1 VVDEFQDT
9 PSVELLQW
17 LARGSLK
24 QNLLRAIR
32 LWVWLHTIYG
42 NKAVRLDLPNEWSY
56 SDWRNLFFSK
66 THPQG
71 EQIPGMHDANCAC
84 AKTVR
89 EWLFTSATG
98 ITLDTWIKAIKSHY
112 CYPQKQNK
120 KKRGSKLSELK
131 DTSTGLL
138 IFDPQ
143 DKNNKKTLEQILD
156 LRLFGGYDRLIFAV

>member
-42 NKAVRLDLPNEWSY
+42 DKTTKLDLPSEWSY
-56 SDWRNLFFSK
+56 SDWRSAFFSE

-71 EQIPGMHDANCAC
+71 EHIPAMHDARCAC

-89 EWLFTSATG
+89 EWLFTRATL
-98 ITLDTWIKAIKSHY
+98 TSDEWIKAIKSHY
-112 CYPQKQNK
+112 YCQAQQEPFQK
-120 KKRGSKLSELK
+120 KKLYGF
-131 DTSTGLL
+131 T
-138 IFDPQ
+138 
-143 DKNNKKTLEQILD
+143 NH
-156 LRLFGGYDRLIFAV
+156 